1 MLKRTLHITLAVLMG
16 ALFGLVSTNTASAL
30 EPTVYNQPGDH
41 KENGRYWRTSCEM
54 YSSQV
59 VRCNTE
65 IWATTMVKAN
75 GTYYSHNAW
84 VFNNLT
90 YLPSNRAA
98 WAKNPLG
105 KSGNWTASDGRQ
117 WMTRC
122 DTSVTGQHGCRSW
135 AKTEVVLKSGGKYV
149 SKNIWVMNNMV
160 KFGHSALPV
169 QTAILPKSASISN
182 MPKDTAFKAPTATKA
197 PAASTSGYGIN
208 LARSA
213 MWDRIAKC
221 ESTNNWSINTG
232 NGYYG
237 GLQFN
242 LATWRSVRGQDFAA
256 YPHHAT
262 RAEQITVANRLFA
275 KRGTQPWSC
284 A

>member
-30 EPTVYNQPGDH
+30 EKTVYNQPGDH
-41 KENGRYWRTSCEM
+41 LVNGRYWRTSCEM
-54 YSSQV
+54 YSSNV
-59 VRCNTE
+59 VRCRTD
-65 IWATTMVKAN
+65 IWATKKVRAN
-75 GTYYSHNAW
+75 GTYYNHNGW
-84 VFNNLT
+84 EFNNLT

-105 KSGNWTASDGRQ
+105 KSGNWTAKDGRK

-122 DTSVTGQHGCRSW
+122 DTAVTGQHGCRSW
-135 AKTEVVLKSGGKYV
+135 VKTDVVVKSGGKFV
-149 SKNIWVMNNMV
+149 TKNIWVMNNMV
-160 KFGHSALPV
+160 KFSTSKLPAQRTILKAAPALKNVPV
-169 QTAILPKSASISN
+169 EK
-182 MPKDTAFKAPTATKA
+182 AFKAPVSSSTRS
-197 PAASTSGYGIN
+197 STSSGGLN
-208 LARSA
+208 LARAS
-213 MWDRIAKC
+213 MWDRIARC
-221 ESTNNWSINTG
+221 ESGNNWSINTG

-242 LATWRSVRGQDFAA
+242 LATWRFVRGQDFAA
-256 YPHHAT
+256 YPHRAS